1 MPFKRQFKDKYTG
14 SPPERIC
21 CPNSVRLVC
30 FFFFYS
36 GPQCCVVLL
45 QRSAKLSRKTNKD
58 NTFVTNAVRCCQK
71 LMVHLMVRF
80 ASRIWLQSLS
90 MGQISYP
97 AWHKKGCEM
106 YKFWCCRTISQC
118 GKPRVNAWREVKA
131 LLNTMGL
138 LSTSL
143 DFQGR
148 HRSLNMNLRW
158 ENVPFL

>member
-1 MPFKRQFKDKYTG
+1 MKLCHLKDNSKTSTRAVRQ
-14 SPPERIC
+14 
-21 CPNSVRLVC
+21 NASVVRTLSDLFV

-97 AWHKKGCEM
+97 AWYKKGREM

-118 GKPRVNAWREVKA
+118 GKPRVNA
-131 LLNTMGL
+131 
-138 LSTSL
+138 
-143 DFQGR
+143 
-148 HRSLNMNLRW
+148 
-158 ENVPFL
+158 